1 MDNKVKDAVCG
12 MDFDLLTM
20 AGKSEYKGKTCYF
33 YSNAYK
39 VSFDKESEKYIN
51 KTNEPTHQR

>member
-12 MDFDLLTM
+12 MDFDPLTM
-20 AGKSEYKGKTCYF
+20 AGKSEYKGKTYYF
-33 YSNAYK
+33 CSNACK
-39 VSFDKESEKYIN
+39 VSFDKEPEKYHN